1 MRAQIYY
8 IFTFYNLLFIFFI
21 FLNPD
26 TKSTGYE
33 HIGSLY
39 KKTVVMKKILPS
51 LLIMLTLFGCQ
62 DNILSN
68 SPVLRGLQNGDFVW
82 RSSYST
88 VVVDASTGLTIS
100 GTDDTGTLTLQ
111 VPTVALGTFVLGA
124 DATAFI
130 TYSVGNTTYSTK
142 NNGNTSIVYLGD
154 GAINIDELD
163 SVNGTVTGS
172 FYFNAYTAD
181 GERGINFSEGI
192 IYKLPV
198 SEGAL

>member
-1 MRAQIYY
+1 
-8 IFTFYNLLFIFFI
+8 
-21 FLNPD
+21 
-26 TKSTGYE
+26 
-33 HIGSLY
+33 
-39 KKTVVMKKILPS
+39 MKKILPT

-62 DNILSN
+62 DNIQSS
-68 SPVLRGLQNGDFVW
+68 SPVLRGLQNGDFTW

-100 GTDDTGTLTLQ
+100 GTDDTGNLTLQ

-124 DATAFI
+124 DATALI

-142 NNGNTSIVYLGD
+142 NNGNASIVYLGD
-154 GAINIDELD
+154 GAITIDELD

-181 GERGINFSEGI
+181 GERGINFSRLSNNE
-192 IYKLPV
+192 
-198 SEGAL
+198 EALILNRHQMVF